1 MTQEVFLPCSCFT
14 SPITRAA
21 RFAELAWGDR
31 QAPLLELPTLKE
43 AHLGWLQGMRQGN
56 ASLQLFA
63 HLRHPLCSA
72 AVLCLAFPRF
82 QGTTQCTPASKRGP
96 LPSGCRVRAMIGH
109 AGSMG
114 ISVQQRSTVFDLAAA
129 GKSGPG
135 GDKTLICQPGVKAK
149 LRHVT

>member
-1 MTQEVFLPCSCFT
+1 MTQQTLRRSQELLLLCSCFT

-56 ASLQLFA
+56 ACLQLFA

-72 AVLCLAFPRF
+72 AVLCLASLRSPNKNWGAAPSHKRP
-82 QGTTQCTPASKRGP
+82 TPG
-96 LPSGCRVRAMIGH
+96 
-109 AGSMG
+109 
-114 ISVQQRSTVFDLAAA
+114 
-129 GKSGPG
+129 
-135 GDKTLICQPGVKAK
+135 
-149 LRHVT
+149 

>member
-1 MTQEVFLPCSCFT
+1 MQSGEMYSLAAVHLDTQPSITQEVMLLCSCFT

-56 ASLQLFA
+56 AFLQLFA
-63 HLRHPLCSA
+63 HLRHPLCGA

-82 QGTTQCTPASKRGP
+82 QAQLGQCR
-96 LPSGCRVRAMIGH
+96 L
-109 AGSMG
+109 
-114 ISVQQRSTVFDLAAA
+114 
-129 GKSGPG
+129 
-135 GDKTLICQPGVKAK
+135 
-149 LRHVT
+149 

>member
-1 MTQEVFLPCSCFT
+1 MRIALPQDSALQSGDMYFLAAVHLDMQSSMTQEVLLLCSCFT

-72 AVLCLAFPRF
+72 AVLCLAFLRF
-82 QGTTQCTPASKRGP
+82 QATTQA
-96 LPSGCRVRAMIGH
+96 LPPENGAHSRPI
-109 AGSMG
+109 AGY
-114 ISVQQRSTVFDLAAA
+114 V
-129 GKSGPG
+129 
-135 GDKTLICQPGVKAK
+135 
-149 LRHVT
+149 